1 MARTSLGSIVAGMG
15 SKQPTTLPNNFRPAG
30 MTVPR
35 PSPGNHAQ
43 NMAAIQ
49 ALGGGGED
57 PWYTGLGTQALGLGE
72 SMYASQLA
80 GQNVA
85 ANQQIWKDQMAAAR
99 PGSTTGLAYGDA
111 VYDEATN
118 TLQYA
123 PSGAA
128 QGMLTSLYGQQAGF
142 ADKLSNLDP
151 YSLGQQMYD
160 LKRPAMLQEQDRQT
174 AQLLERLRAGGML
187 SSSHGGQLQ
196 GGLAQAQ
203 YMANQQ
209 ALSEDILNAQ
219 NMASAISTQQQQT
232 GGLIDAINTGQ
243 LNQLA
248 QNISMGAEL
257 TPPSSLGT
265 AYKNQMDT
273 KAKQGGSLADIL
285 GIVGTAMGGPTGGA
299 IGSTIGSLFS

>member
-1 MARTSLGSIVAGMG
+1 MAMVGQYGQGGNIGTFL
-15 SKQPTTLPNNFRPAG
+15 T
-30 MTVPR
+30 PR
-35 PSPGNHAQ
+35 PEYKP
-43 NMAAIQ
+43 
-49 ALGGGGED
+49 D
-57 PWYTGLGTQALGLGE
+57 KDKWYKGLGTQALGLGE
-72 SMYASQLA
+72 SMYSQNLA

-85 ANQQIWKDQMAAAR
+85 ANAQMWKDQMAAAR

-128 QGMLTSLYGQQAGF
+128 QGMLSSLYGQQAGF

-209 ALSEDILNAQ
+209 ALSEDIMNAQ
-219 NMASAISTQQQQT
+219 NISSAVSTQQQQNAAI
-232 GGLIDAINTGQ
+232 IDAINTGQ
-243 LNQLA
+243 INQLT
-248 QNISMGAEL
+248 QNIGMGVDVTPAKSSDLAVAYQNQMDAEAQKG
-257 TPPSSLGT
+257 SSLG
-265 AYKNQMDT
+265 N
-273 KAKQGGSLADIL
+273 IL
-285 GIVGTAMGGPTGGA
+285 GIAGNALFPGAGGFLSG
-299 IGSTIGSLFS
+299 LFS

>member
-1 MARTSLGSIVAGMG
+1 MPYQDMSVGSNLVA
-15 SKQPTTLPNNFRPAG
+15 SKFIEPKERP
-30 MTVPR
+30 
-35 PSPGNHAQ
+35 
-43 NMAAIQ
+43 
-49 ALGGGGED
+49 
-57 PWYTGLGTQALGLGE
+57 PWYQGLGTQALGLGE
-72 SMYASQLA
+72 SMYSQNLA

-85 ANQQIWKDQMAAAR
+85 ANQQMWKNQMAAAR

-128 QGMLTSLYGQQAGF
+128 QGMLSSLYGQQQGF

-160 LKRPAMLQEQDRQT
+160 LKRPAMLLEQDRQT
-174 AQLLERLRAGGML
+174 AQLLERLKAGGML

-209 ALSEDILNAQ
+209 ALSEDIMNAQ
-219 NMASAISTQQQQT
+219 NISSAVSTQQQQNAAI
-232 GGLIDAINTGQ
+232 IDAINTGQ
-243 LNQLA
+243 LNQLT
-248 QNISMGAEL
+248 QNIGMGVDVTPAKSSDLAVAYQNQMDAEAQKG
-257 TPPSSLGT
+257 SSLG
-265 AYKNQMDT
+265 N
-273 KAKQGGSLADIL
+273 IL
-285 GIVGTAMGGPTGGA
+285 GIAGNALFPGAGGFISG
-299 IGSTIGSLFS
+299 LFG

>member
-1 MARTSLGSIVAGMG
+1 MAFANTNKPSGLTWISQDQGVGDA
-15 SKQPTTLPNNFRPAG
+15 KFVP
-30 MTVPR
+30 PR
-35 PSPGNHAQ
+35 PG
-43 NMAAIQ
+43 
-49 ALGGGGED
+49 
-57 PWYTGLGTQALGLGE
+57 YTGLGTAALGLGQ
-72 SMYASQLA
+72 SMYADKLA

-85 ANQQIWKDQMAAAR
+85 ANQQMWKDQVSAAR

-128 QGMLTSLYGQQAGF
+128 QGMLSSLYGQQAGF

-151 YSLGQQMYD
+151 YALGQQMYG
-160 LKRPAMLQEQDRQT
+160 LKRPAMQQEQDRQT
-174 AQLLERLRAGGML
+174 AQLLERLGAQGML

-219 NMASAISTQQQQT
+219 NISSAVSTQQQQNAAI
-232 GGLIDAINTGQ
+232 IDAINTGQ
-243 LNQLA
+243 LNQLS
-248 QNISMGAEL
+248 QNIGMGVNVE
-257 TPPSSLGT
+257 PPLSLGA
-265 AYKNQMDT
+265 AYENQMAT
-273 KAKQGGSLADIL
+273 KQKTGTGLAEIL
-285 GIVGTAMGGPTGGA
+285 GIVGTGIGGPIGGKLGGI
-299 IGSTIGSLFS
+299 IGGLFS

>member
-1 MARTSLGSIVAGMG
+1 MPYQDMSVGSNLVA
-15 SKQPTTLPNNFRPAG
+15 SKFIEPKERP
-30 MTVPR
+30 
-35 PSPGNHAQ
+35 
-43 NMAAIQ
+43 
-49 ALGGGGED
+49 
-57 PWYTGLGTQALGLGE
+57 PWYQGLGTQALGLGE
-72 SMYASQLA
+72 SMYSQNLA

-85 ANQQIWKDQMAAAR
+85 ANQQMWKNQMAAAR

-128 QGMLTSLYGQQAGF
+128 QGMLSSLYGQQAGF
-142 ADKLSNLDP
+142 VDKLSNLDP
-151 YSLGQQMYD
+151 YALGQQMYD
-160 LKRPAMLQEQDRQT
+160 LKRPAMQQAQDYQT
-174 AQLLERLRAGGML
+174 AQLLERLKAGGML

-203 YMANQQ
+203 YMAHQQ

-219 NMASAISTQQQQT
+219 NIASAVSTQQQQA

-248 QNISMGAEL
+248 QNIGMGVDVE
-257 TPPSSLGT
+257 PPLSLGS
-265 AYKNQMDT
+265 AYENQMAT
-273 KAKQGGSLADIL
+273 KQKTGTGLADVL
-285 GIVGTAMGGPTGGA
+285 GIVGTGIGGPIGGTLGGI
-299 IGSTIGSLFS
+299 IGGLFS

>member
-1 MARTSLGSIVAGMG
+1 MAKLFGNPTPRQMEFSGLGTPTVRKPDRAFESAYKKQEANLPRASLDGLSRAQTS
-15 SKQPTTLPNNFRPAG
+15 T
-30 MTVPR
+30 
-35 PSPGNHAQ
+35 
-43 NMAAIQ
+43 
-49 ALGGGGED
+49 
-57 PWYTGLGTQALGLGE
+57 PWYTGLGTQVLGLGE
-72 SMYASQLA
+72 SMYAGQLA
-80 GQNVA
+80 GENVA
-85 ANQQIWKDQMAAAR
+85 ANQQMWQDQVSAAK

-128 QGMLTSLYGQQAGF
+128 QGMLTSLYGQHQGF

-151 YSLGQQMYD
+151 YALGQQMYD
-160 LKRPAMLQEQDRQT
+160 LKRPAMQQAQDYQT
-174 AQLLERLRAGGML
+174 AQLLERLKAQGML
-187 SSSHGGQLQ
+187 SSSHSGQLQ

-203 YMANQQ
+203 YMAHQQ

-219 NMASAISTQQQQT
+219 NIASAISTQQQQA

-248 QNISMGAEL
+248 QNIDMGVNV

-265 AYKNQMDT
+265 AYENQMDT
-273 KAKQGGSLADIL
+273 EAQQGGSLANIL
-285 GIVGTAMGGPTGGA
+285 GIVGTGIGGSAGGA
-299 IGSTIGSLFS
+299 IGSVIGGLFS

>member
-1 MARTSLGSIVAGMG
+1 MANINEFSGLGTPTVRKPDRAFESAYKKQEANLPRASLDGLSRAQTSA
-15 SKQPTTLPNNFRPAG
+15 
-30 MTVPR
+30 
-35 PSPGNHAQ
+35 
-43 NMAAIQ
+43 
-49 ALGGGGED
+49 
-57 PWYTGLGTQALGLGE
+57 PWYTGLGTQVLGLGE

-80 GQNVA
+80 GQNAA
-85 ANQQIWKDQMAAAR
+85 ANQQMWQDQMDAAR

-128 QGMLTSLYGQQAGF
+128 QGMLTSLYGQQQGF

-151 YSLGQQMYD
+151 YALGQQMYD
-160 LKRPAMLQEQDRQT
+160 LKRPAMQQAQDYQT
-174 AQLLERLRAGGML
+174 AQLLERLKAGGML

-203 YMANQQ
+203 YMAHQQ

-219 NMASAISTQQQQT
+219 NIASAISTQQQQA

-248 QNISMGAEL
+248 QNIDMGVNVI
-257 TPPSSLGT
+257 PPESLST

-285 GIVGTAMGGPTGGA
+285 GIVGTGIGGSAGGA
-299 IGSTIGSLFS
+299 IGSVIGGLFS

>member
-1 MARTSLGSIVAGMG
+1 MAFANTNKPSGLTWISQDQGVGDA
-15 SKQPTTLPNNFRPAG
+15 KF
-30 MTVPR
+30 VP
-35 PSPGNHAQ
+35 PK
-43 NMAAIQ
+43 
-49 ALGGGGED
+49 

-72 SMYASQLA
+72 SMYSQNLA

-85 ANQQIWKDQMAAAR
+85 ANQQIWKDQMAASR

-151 YSLGQQMYD
+151 YALGQQMYG

-174 AQLLERLRAGGML
+174 AQLLERLGAQGML

-209 ALSEDILNAQ
+209 ALSQDILNAQ
-219 NMASAISTQQQQT
+219 NMASAISTQQQQ
-232 GGLIDAINTGQ
+232 GAGIIDAINTGQ
-243 LNQLA
+243 LNQLS
-248 QNISMGAEL
+248 QNIGMGATL
-257 TPPSSLGT
+257 TPSASLGE

-273 KAKQGGSLADIL
+273 KAKQGGSLADLL
-285 GIVGTAMGGPTGGA
+285 GIVGTGIGGPIGGKLGGI
-299 IGSTIGSLFS
+299 IGGLFS

>member
-1 MARTSLGSIVAGMG
+1 MAKLFGNPTPRQMEFSGLGTPTVRKPDRAFESAYKKQEANLPRASLDGLSRAQTS
-15 SKQPTTLPNNFRPAG
+15 T
-30 MTVPR
+30 
-35 PSPGNHAQ
+35 
-43 NMAAIQ
+43 
-49 ALGGGGED
+49 
-57 PWYTGLGTQALGLGE
+57 PWYTGLGTQVLGLGE
-72 SMYASQLA
+72 SMYAGQLA
-80 GQNVA
+80 GENVA
-85 ANQQIWKDQMAAAR
+85 ANQQMWQDQVSAAK

-128 QGMLTSLYGQQAGF
+128 QGMLTSLYGQQQGF
-142 ADKLSNLDP
+142 TDKLSNLDP
-151 YSLGQQMYD
+151 YALGQQMYD
-160 LKRPAMLQEQDRQT
+160 LKRPAMQQAQDYQT
-174 AQLLERLRAGGML
+174 AQLLERLKAQGML

-203 YMANQQ
+203 YMAHQQ

-219 NMASAISTQQQQT
+219 NIASAISTQQQQA

-248 QNISMGAEL
+248 QNIDMGVNVI
-257 TPPSSLGT
+257 PPESLST

-285 GIVGTAMGGPTGGA
+285 GIVGTGIGGSAGGA
-299 IGSTIGSLFS
+299 IGSVIGGLFS

>member
-1 MARTSLGSIVAGMG
+1 MAMVGQYGQGGNIGTFL
-15 SKQPTTLPNNFRPAG
+15 T
-30 MTVPR
+30 PR
-35 PSPGNHAQ
+35 PQP
-43 NMAAIQ
+43 AIIP
-49 ALGGGGED
+49 GGGTKKKFDWG
-57 PWYTGLGTQALGLGE
+57 GLGTTAIGLGQ
-72 SMYASQLA
+72 SMYADKLA

-85 ANQQIWKDQMAAAR
+85 ANQQIWKDQMAASR

-128 QGMLTSLYGQQAGF
+128 QGMLSSLYGQQAGF

-151 YSLGQQMYD
+151 YALGQQMYG

-174 AQLLERLRAGGML
+174 AQLLERLGAQGML

-196 GGLAQAQ
+196 GQLSQAQ

-219 NMASAISTQQQQT
+219 NIASAISTQQQQA

-248 QNISMGAEL
+248 QNIDMGVNVI
-257 TPPSSLGT
+257 PPESLST

-285 GIVGTAMGGPTGGA
+285 GIVGTGIGGSAGGA
-299 IGSTIGSLFS
+299 IGSVIGGLFS

>member
-1 MARTSLGSIVAGMG
+1 MAKLFGNPTPRQMEFSGLGTPTVRKPDRAFESAYKKQEANLPRASLDGLSRAQTS
-15 SKQPTTLPNNFRPAG
+15 T
-30 MTVPR
+30 
-35 PSPGNHAQ
+35 
-43 NMAAIQ
+43 
-49 ALGGGGED
+49 
-57 PWYTGLGTQALGLGE
+57 PWYTGLGTQVLGLGE
-72 SMYASQLA
+72 SMYAGQLA
-80 GQNVA
+80 GENVA
-85 ANQQIWKDQMAAAR
+85 ANQQMWQDQVSAAK

-128 QGMLTSLYGQQAGF
+128 QGMLTSLYGQQQGF

-151 YSLGQQMYD
+151 YALGQQMYD
-160 LKRPAMLQEQDRQT
+160 LKRPAMQQAQDYQT
-174 AQLLERLRAGGML
+174 AQLLERLKAQGML

-203 YMANQQ
+203 YMAHQQ

-219 NMASAISTQQQQT
+219 NIASAISTQQQQA

-248 QNISMGAEL
+248 QNIDMGVNV
-257 TPPSSLGT
+257 TPPLSLGA
-265 AYKNQMDT
+265 AYENQMDT
-273 KAKQGGSLADIL
+273 EAQQGGSLANIL
-285 GIVGTAMGGPTGGA
+285 GIVGTGIGGSAGGA
-299 IGSTIGSLFS
+299 IGSVIGGLFS

>member
-1 MARTSLGSIVAGMG
+1 MAQIIGS
-15 SKQPTTLPNNFRPAG
+15 
-30 MTVPR
+30 
-35 PSPGNHAQ
+35 
-43 NMAAIQ
+43 
-49 ALGGGGED
+49 GGGTTSSGMKFKPLEHGVGSAQQYLQKPPKPPP
-57 PWYTGLGTQALGLGE
+57 PWYTGLGTQVLGLGE
-72 SMYASQLA
+72 SMYAGQLA
-80 GQNVA
+80 GENVA
-85 ANQQIWKDQMAAAR
+85 ANQQMWQDQVSAAK

-128 QGMLTSLYGQQAGF
+128 QGMLTSLYGQQQGF

-151 YSLGQQMYD
+151 YALGQQMYD
-160 LKRPAMLQEQDRQT
+160 LKRPAMQQAQDYQT
-174 AQLLERLRAGGML
+174 AQLLERLKAQGML

-203 YMANQQ
+203 YMAHQQ

-219 NMASAISTQQQQT
+219 NIASAISTQQQQA

-248 QNISMGAEL
+248 QNIDMGATL

-285 GIVGTAMGGPTGGA
+285 GIVGTGIGGSAGGA
-299 IGSTIGSLFS
+299 IGSVIGGLFS

>member
-1 MARTSLGSIVAGMG
+1 MAKLFGNPTPRQMEFSGLGTPTVRKPDRAFESAYKKQEANLPRASLDGLSRAQTS
-15 SKQPTTLPNNFRPAG
+15 T
-30 MTVPR
+30 
-35 PSPGNHAQ
+35 
-43 NMAAIQ
+43 
-49 ALGGGGED
+49 
-57 PWYTGLGTQALGLGE
+57 PWYTGLGTQVLGLGE
-72 SMYASQLA
+72 SMYAGQLA
-80 GQNVA
+80 GENVA
-85 ANQQIWKDQMAAAR
+85 ANQQMWQDQVSAAK

-128 QGMLTSLYGQQAGF
+128 QGMLSSLYGQQEGF

-151 YSLGQQMYD
+151 YALGQQMYD
-160 LKRPAMLQEQDRQT
+160 LKRPAMQQAQDYQT
-174 AQLLERLRAGGML
+174 AQLLERLKAQGML

-203 YMANQQ
+203 YMAHQQ

-219 NMASAISTQQQQT
+219 NIASAISTQQQQA

-248 QNISMGAEL
+248 QNIDMGVNV

-273 KAKQGGSLADIL
+273 EAQQGGSLANIL
-285 GIVGTAMGGPTGGA
+285 GIVGTGIGGSAGGA
-299 IGSTIGSLFS
+299 IGSVIGGLFS

>member
-1 MARTSLGSIVAGMG
+1 MVGQYGQGGNIGTFL
-15 SKQPTTLPNNFRPAG
+15 T
-30 MTVPR
+30 PR
-35 PSPGNHAQ
+35 PEYKPNIP
-43 NMAAIQ
+43 NK
-49 ALGGGGED
+49 D
-57 PWYTGLGTQALGLGE
+57 KWYQGLGTQVLGLGE
-72 SMYASQLA
+72 SMYGQHLA

-85 ANQQIWKDQMAAAR
+85 ANQQMWKDQVSAAR

-128 QGMLTSLYGQQAGF
+128 QGMLSSLYGQQQGF
-142 ADKLSNLDP
+142 ADKISNLDP
-151 YSLGQQMYD
+151 YALGQQMYG

-174 AQLLERLRAGGML
+174 AQLLERLGAQGML

-196 GGLAQAQ
+196 GQLSQAQ

-219 NMASAISTQQQQT
+219 NMASAISTQQQQ
-232 GGLIDAINTGQ
+232 GAGIIDAINTGQ

-248 QNISMGAEL
+248 QNIGMGVNIPYSEGSDLA
-257 TPPSSLGT
+257 G
-265 AYKNQMDT
+265 AHKQQMAAQAT
-273 KAKQGGSLADIL
+273 QGSNLADIL
-285 GIVGTAMGGPTGGA
+285 GIAGTAMGGTAGGA
-299 IGSTIGSLFS
+299 IGSVIGSLFS

>member
-1 MARTSLGSIVAGMG
+1 MPRMLGQIIAGQG
-15 SKQPTTLPNNFRPAG
+15 VKKTLPNLNRPAG

-49 ALGGGGED
+49 ALGSNKPTGGGD
-57 PWYTGLGTQALGLGE
+57 GFWNTVAGLGE
-72 SMYASQLA
+72 SIYGQQLA
-80 GQNVA
+80 GQNVEQLE
-85 ANQQIWKDQMAAAR
+85 QQWKDQVSAAR

-128 QGMLTSLYGQQAGF
+128 QGMLSSLYGQQAGF

-160 LKRPAMLQEQDRQT
+160 LKRPAMLLEQDRQT
-174 AQLLERLRAGGML
+174 AQLLERLKAGGML

-209 ALSEDILNAQ
+209 ALSEDIMNAQ
-219 NMASAISTQQQQT
+219 NISSAVSTQQQQNAAI
-232 GGLIDAINTGQ
+232 IDAINTGQ
-243 LNQLA
+243 LNQLS
-248 QNISMGAEL
+248 QNIGMGVNVA
-257 TPPSSLGT
+257 PPESLST
-265 AYKNQMDT
+265 AYTNQMDT
-273 KAKQGGSLADIL
+273 KAKKGSSLGNIL
-285 GIVGTAMGGPTGGA
+285 GIAGNALFPGLSG
-299 IGSTIGSLFS
+299 LFS